1 MEESKA
7 YLVISSIP
15 KPGKEE
21 LLHSYLSQA
30 MPLAMKAGGVPVGRY
45 VATKQL
51 LGESGPTLIA
61 TVEFADEQAISN
73 MMASPEFVVL
83 GGLRGEVFERLDMI
97 ICKAM

>member
-1 MEESKA
+1 MAEPKS
-7 YLVISSIP
+7 YLIISSIP

-30 MPLAMKAGGVPVGRY
+30 MPLAMAAGGVPVGRY

-51 LGESGPTLIA
+51 MGEGGPTLIA
-61 TVEFADEQAISN
+61 AVEFADEQAISD
-73 MMASPEFVVL
+73 MVASAEFVAL
-83 GGLRGEVFERLDMI
+83 GGLRDEVFDRLDMI